1 MAKAQYLD
9 LAARRLFKVESRREL
24 PDIINFHDVRSSWKD
39 FRQEMLQHLS
49 SPYCGPDRV
58 EIIEHPKDPISVRP
72 LARFDIRDRLTYEA
86 LTAEVTITVDPLIP
100 ENVFSYRA
108 NRSQVHSVNDWLEW
122 RNQAR
127 KILATEPTLMMART
141 DVASFYENIDI
152 DVLKL
157 DLAKGGINEPLLN
170 QLYHFLQRFQQQSQA
185 WGLPQGS
192 SASGALSNVY
202 LLPLDEYI
210 RQSGVKHVRYSD
222 DTYLFADSWEKL
234 RSALTG
240 ANQALRA
247 RRLTISARKTEIL
260 DRAAALDHL
269 DDYARDQISYFYY
282 RGAPHAKKLL
292 RELFGNAAKHLPIKE
307 RDVKFSLTRF
317 RRKRDDTAIHWALE
331 NLKEMHHL
339 SDQLLRYVESLPA
352 YREDLTNALES
363 VAIDFPLADYPYLER
378 NLLHSALRKQ
388 IYSKILKDYAWS
400 ILRDKNRSNYP
411 REFAARYIG
420 RYSEMA
426 DGPLLRM
433 QYESESSEPVQRAT
447 LIALYEC
454 RYLPPRIL
462 ENLSTSTSD
471 LRWSARYLL
480 RNPIVPLPV

>member
-1 MAKAQYLD
+1 MAQYLD
-9 LAARRLFKVESRREL
+9 LSARRLFKVESRREL
-24 PDIINFHDVRSSWKD
+24 PDIINFYDVRSSWRD
-39 FRQEMLQHLS
+39 YRQEILEHLS
-49 SPYCGPDRV
+49 SPHCGPNRV

-72 LARFDIRDRLTYEA
+72 LARFDIRDRLTYES
-86 LTAEVTITVDPLIP
+86 LVAEASATIDPLIS
-100 ENVFSYRA
+100 ESVFSYRA

-122 RNQAR
+122 RSQAR
-127 KILATEPTLMMART
+127 KILASAPNLMMART
-141 DVASFYENIDI
+141 DVVSFYENIDI

-157 DLAKGGINEPLLN
+157 DLAKGGIDEPLLG

-202 LLPLDEYI
+202 LLPLDEFI

-222 DTYLFADSWEKL
+222 DTYLFADSWERL

-247 RRLTISARKTEIL
+247 RRLTISAKKTEIL

-269 DDYARDQISYFYY
+269 DDYTRDQISYLYY
-282 RGAPHAKKLL
+282 RGAPHARRLL
-292 RELFGNAAKHLPIKE
+292 HDLFGNAADHQPVKE

-317 RRKRDDTAIHWALE
+317 RRRRDDTAIHWALE

-339 SDQLLRYVESLPA
+339 SDQLLRYVESLSG

-363 VAIDFPLADYPYLER
+363 LAIDFPLADYPYLER

-388 IYSKILKDYAWS
+388 IDSKILKDYAWNV
-400 ILRDKNRSNYP
+400 LRDKNRSNYP
-411 REFAARYIG
+411 REFSARYIG
-420 RYSEMA
+420 RYSDMA

-433 QYESESSEPVQRAT
+433 QYEGESSEPVQRAT

-454 RYLPPRIL
+454 HYLPPRIL
-462 ENLSTSTSD
+462 ENLSKSTSD
-471 LRWSARYLL
+471 LRWTARYLL
-480 RNPIVPLPV
+480 RDPLVPLPA